1 MGNTLTVCHCQN
13 LSETGFYFN
22 SFPKIIPKAIPAGI
36 YLLNVNYRNTRARC
50 EICSELTIKTSEWSH
65 CYCSAVSI
73 ANFEHISCLVQ
84 VFLLLTSNML
94 LLAGLKQ
101 IFTKFFLFIS
111 RHSYITC
118 KTTSKSQFDKLIK
131 TQSVMWQNKQNHS
144 IRKNKYWSFNS
155 SFQLICLNH
164 SFSKWCQ

>member
-1 MGNTLTVCHCQN
+1 MTLFREFKILWVIPLRSATVKIY
-13 LSETGFYFN
+13 LKLYFN

-50 EICSELTIKTSEWSH
+50 EICSKLTIKTSEWSH
-65 CYCSAVSI
+65 CCCSAVSI

-111 RHSYITC
+111 RHRLLV
-118 KTTSKSQFDKLIK
+118 KLL
-131 TQSVMWQNKQNHS
+131 QNH
-144 IRKNKYWSFNS
+144 NLTN
-155 SFQLICLNH
+155 
-164 SFSKWCQ
+164 